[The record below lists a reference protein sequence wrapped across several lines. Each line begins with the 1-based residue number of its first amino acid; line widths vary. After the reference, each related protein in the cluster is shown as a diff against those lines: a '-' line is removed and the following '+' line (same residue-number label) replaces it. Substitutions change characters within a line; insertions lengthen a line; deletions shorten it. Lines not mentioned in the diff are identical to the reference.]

1 MSILL
6 FEPVLGASGD
16 MTLGA
21 LFDLGADPAAVTD
34 ALRGAGLD
42 GFTIAFSRRVGPH
55 QVGYGRCEVSLEADK
70 PDGGHGHAH
79 GHHHHR
85 RGLSDLLCFIDGGR
99 FPARAAARA
108 TAVFKR
114 LAEAEAA
121 VHGISV
127 DAVHFHEVG
136 AVDAIVDIV
145 GSCLALE
152 QLGVEQIWCAPL
164 PIGTGT
170 IRCAHGI
177 LPNPAPATVRL
188 LAGFPVVRL
197 PVEAELTTPTGAAI
211 LTTLSAGDW
220 TGRPWRFLK
229 SGSGHGFAELAAGP
243 NLLRAHLAEPLT
255 TPTVPAAGMDSVAV
269 LESDLD
275 DESPEVIGALT
286 AKLLAAGA
294 LDVGLLPVQM
304 KKGRPGVRLSILARP
319 EDGARL
325 ATLVLAES
333 ATIGVRTYPAQ
344 RWTLE
349 REAVEVETPWGA
361 VRGKRVRRPDG
372 STETTPE
379 FEACRDLAERAG
391 IPLRRVLAAARRWE

>member
-1 MSILL
+1 MGILL

-21 LFDLGADPAAVTD
+21 LFDLGADPAAVTG
-34 ALRGAGLD
+34 ALRAAGLD
-42 GFTIAFSRRVGPH
+42 GFTLAFSRRAGPH
-55 QVGYGRCEVSLEADK
+55 QVGYGRCEVRIDTAK
-70 PDGGHGHAH
+70 PDGGHGH
-79 GHHHHR
+79 GHDHPHR
-85 RGLSDLLCFIDGGR
+85 RGLSDLLRFIDDGH

-108 TAVFKR
+108 AAVFKR

-127 DAVHFHEVG
+127 EAVHFHEVG
-136 AVDAIVDIV
+136 AVDATVDIV

-152 QLGVEQIWCAPL
+152 QLGVDQVWCAPL
-164 PIGTGT
+164 PVGTGT

-211 LTTLSAGDW
+211 LTTLSVGDW

-243 NLLRAHLAEPLT
+243 NILRAHLAEAVTAPAAS
-255 TPTVPAAGMDSVAV
+255 AAGMDSVTV

-286 AKLLAAGA
+286 ARLLAVGA
-294 LDVGLLPVQM
+294 LDVALLPLQM
-304 KKGRPGVRLSILARP
+304 KKGRPGVRLSILAKP
-319 EDGARL
+319 EDGVRL

-333 ATIGVRTYPAQ
+333 ATIGVRTWPAQ
-344 RWTLE
+344 RWILE

-361 VRGKRVRRPDG
+361 VRGKRIRRPG
-372 STETTPE
+372 GGTEITPE
-379 FEACRDLAERAG
+379 FEACRELAGRAG
-391 IPLRRVLAAARRWE
+391 IPLRRILAAARRWE

>member
-1 MSILL
+1 MAVAKSALKKTNMTAATATRMAIII
-6 FEPVLGASGD
+6 GAACPTCCGSL
-16 MTLGA
+16 M
-21 LFDLGADPAAVTD
+21 AAV
-34 ALRGAGLD
+34 
-42 GFTIAFSRRVGPH
+42 F
-55 QVGYGRCEVSLEADK
+55 
-70 PDGGHGHAH
+70 
-79 GHHHHR
+79 
-85 RGLSDLLCFIDGGR
+85 
-99 FPARAAARA
+99 RAAARA
-108 TAVFKR
+108 AAVFKR

-127 DAVHFHEVG
+127 EAVHFHEVG
-136 AVDAIVDIV
+136 AVDAIVDVV
-145 GSCLALE
+145 GSCLAME
-152 QLGVEQIWCAPL
+152 QLGVEQVWCAPL
-164 PIGTGT
+164 PVGTGT

-197 PVEAELTTPTGAAI
+197 PVEAELTTPTAAAI

-243 NLLRAHLAEPLT
+243 NILRAHLAEALA
-255 TPTVPAAGMDSVAV
+255 TPAVGTDTVAV

-325 ATLVLAES
+325 AALVLAES

-349 REAVEVETPWGA
+349 REAVQVDTPWGA

-379 FEACRDLAERAG
+379 FEACRDLAERAE